1 MQELLLI
8 EKLIKASKQI
18 VNNVSASI
26 LAKADYEQTV
36 IIDHI
41 GNETAAKNVGE
52 LIRCTNIKQID
63 STTEEKDY
71 TSEAKVDFTIIL
83 GKDFNGR
90 YVVKKSS
97 N

>member
-36 IIDHI
+36 IMVNGILLGLLIDI
-41 GNETAAKNVGE
+41 GKGGAK
-52 LIRCTNIKQID
+52 
-63 STTEEKDY
+63 EE
-71 TSEAKVDFTIIL
+71 
-83 GKDFNGR
+83 
-90 YVVKKSS
+90 
-97 N
+97 

>member
-36 IIDHI
+36 IMVNGILLGLLIDI
-41 GNETAAKNVGE
+41 GKGGAK
-52 LIRCTNIKQID
+52 
-63 STTEEKDY
+63 EE
-71 TSEAKVDFTIIL
+71 
-83 GKDFNGR
+83 G
-90 YVVKKSS
+90 
-97 N
+97 

>member
-1 MQELLLI
+1 METIKNLSA
-8 EKLIKASKQI
+8 KLASGET
-18 VNNVSASI
+18 SAVA
-26 LAKADYEQTV
+26 LAQ
-36 IIDHI
+36 

-90 YVVKKSS
+90 YVVRRSS